1 MNILK
6 KNHGL
11 KNPTKP
17 IKKFSVDD
25 KTSHETFVK
34 DGFVI
39 YKGIHEN
46 KLINETRQ
54 LFFDWY
60 GRLEQAHNEG
70 KIEKDINGWAV
81 SILEKFESTPLYNS
95 LVANQN
101 MVTVMQGYLGP
112 DVCILGYDALWIN
125 VPQNKDPVLK
135 KVQHTDAWTGTS
147 IHTVFSKT
155 FITDVD
161 QYNGMCVSPG
171 SHLQGL
177 IPVKNRGID
186 PTHNLEF
193 ENVNLDF
200 IESGDVLIWH
210 PLLIHSTTGHS
221 DKNIRMSIT
230 SRFSSTE
237 TPFSTQERALGY
249 RTLSVGPMNQIL
261 RLVGNDFLQPMRTY
275 GGFVGVDRRMNKV
288 YGYSNYKM
296 QTDYKELLKD

>member
-1 MNILK
+1 MNLLK
-6 KNHGL
+6 KNPKL
-11 KNPTKP
+11 KKQTTP
-17 IKKFSVDD
+17 IKKYSVDD
-25 KTSHETFVK
+25 KTAHETFVK

-39 YKGIHEN
+39 YKNIHEN
-46 KLINETRQ
+46 KLIKETRQ
-54 LFFDWY
+54 LLFDWY

-70 KIEKDINGWAV
+70 KIEKDVNGWAV

-171 SHLQGL
+171 SHIQGL

-261 RLVGNDFLQPMRTY
+261 RLVGNDFLQPMHTY